1 MSWIMKA
8 KILNIEQMSVYAESK
23 EYMKLV
29 NIWYKWEKIEYD

>member
-8 KILNIEQMSVYAESK
+8 KIVDMEQVTVYSANK

-29 NIWYKWEKIEYD
+29 NIWYKWEVVK

>member
-8 KILNIEQMSVYAESK
+8 KIFNMKQVSVYAANE

-29 NIWYKWEKIEYD
+29 NICYKWEVIKYD

>member
-8 KILNIEQMSVYAESK
+8 KILDTRETAVYAANK

-29 NIWYKWEKIEYD
+29 NIFYKWEVVK

>member
-8 KILNIEQMSVYAESK
+8 KILNTEEVSVYAATK

-29 NIWYKWEKIEYD
+29 NIWYKWEVVR